1 VIVRVCHAGRVD
13 QYAVYMGLVMLKF
26 FPCVYICIR
35 FPGKHC
41 LASAADFD
49 FLKLIVR
56 VCHAGRIDQHDI
68 YMVFDVG
75 PAKNEGA
82 NQNLVVSSGLLS
94 MQAC

>member
-1 VIVRVCHAGRVD
+1 MIVRVCHARRID
-13 QYAVYMGLVMLKF
+13 QYVVYMGLMMLKF
-26 FPCVYICIR
+26 FPCVYIYIR

-56 VCHAGRIDQHDI
+56 VCHAGRIDQHVV
-68 YMVFDVG
+68 YMGFDVG
-75 PAKNEGA
+75 PAKNVGA

>member
-1 VIVRVCHAGRVD
+1 
-13 QYAVYMGLVMLKF
+13 MLKF
-26 FPCVYICIR
+26 FPCVYIYIR

-56 VCHAGRIDQHDI
+56 VCYAGRIDQHDI
-68 YMVFDVG
+68 YMGFDVG

-82 NQNLVVSSGLLS
+82 NQNLVVSSGLLP
-94 MQAC
+94 MQACWLVSKDLQSKSMRIWPQGWGK